1 VRGFNLGLKFALELV
16 AAGALAAW
24 GATAGSG
31 VWAVVLA
38 IAAPLVV
45 AMLWGRFAAPLAP
58 RRLPLRLRVPFE
70 LTIFA
75 LAALALLTASTAL
88 ALTFTSAVIVNS
100 LLLTVFGQWEAEQ
113 PQSR

>member
-1 VRGFNLGLKFALELV
+1 VRGFNLGLKLALELV

-45 AMLWGRFAAPLAP
+45 AILWAPLAP
-58 RRLPLRLRVPFE
+58 RRLPLRPRVPFE
-70 LTIFA
+70 LTSFA
-75 LAALALLTASTAL
+75 PAALALLTASTAL
-88 ALTFTSAVIVNS
+88 ALTFTSVVIVNCCS
-100 LLLTVFGQWEAEQ
+100 
-113 PQSR
+113 